1 MAETRYYIPRDE
13 GFVAFT
19 VVENED
25 GIQIRC
31 GEKTYQVAWEPL
43 NERVA
48 LVRLN
53 NRPYRVT
60 YRVQNS
66 QVTLELGGQTIERT
80 VLTAREKLQ
89 RELFGKDAETGRGGV
104 VKAPMPGLILR
115 LEVEPGT
122 AVKEGTPLLIMEAM
136 KMENEIRSPVAGTVK
151 DIKVAPNQ
159 AVEKDDLL
167 LVIE

>member
-1 MAETRYYIPRDE
+1 MAKTHYYIPQSV
-13 GFVAFT
+13 GFKTFE
-19 VVENED
+19 VVERENGLE
-25 GIQIRC
+25 IRC
-31 GEKTYQVAWEPL
+31 GDQTYQISWAWL

-48 LVRLN
+48 LIHLN
-53 NRPYRVT
+53 HRPYRVT
-60 YRVQNS
+60 F
-66 QVTLELGGQTIERT
+66 QVRQAQVHLELEGRTIVRS
-80 VLTAREKLQ
+80 VLNTREKLQ
-89 RELFGKDAETGRGGV
+89 RELFGQTLENSQGGV

-122 AVKEGTPLLIMEAM
+122 VVKEGTPLLIMEAM

-151 DIKVAPNQ
+151 EIRVVPNQ